1 VSNFETLLQT
11 IPASAALPAHL
22 VDLVNDARARD
33 EHLAKRKVVRAQLGG
48 CECGHVRGEDVC
60 PQCDL
65 GMAIP
70 IPRQELLEARALMRD
85 FLETLANVG
94 QKIGAAAR
102 EGAKEVRDLAVA
114 MNAMAPKKKHTV
126 ALAEQPRN
134 RFERRR
140 AASRR
145 WRGC

>member
-1 VSNFETLLQT
+1 MSNFETLLQT

-85 FLETLANVG
+85 
-94 QKIGAAAR
+94 
-102 EGAKEVRDLAVA
+102 LAVA

>member
-1 VSNFETLLQT
+1 MSNFETLLQT

-33 EHLAKRKVVRAQLGG
+33 EHLARRKMIRRQLGG

-60 PQCDL
+60 LWCDL

-70 IPRQELLEARALMRD
+70 MPRQELLEARAMMRE
-85 FLETLANVG
+85 FLET
-94 QKIGAAAR
+94 
-102 EGAKEVRDLAVA
+102 
-114 MNAMAPKKKHTV
+114 
-126 ALAEQPRN
+126 LAEQPRN